1 MLGYYKNPEETAAAY
16 GTDGWFK
23 TGDSAVW
30 LSNGYIRFLGRYKDM
45 LKVGGENV
53 DPMEAEGLLLE
64 HPEVHQVAIVG
75 IPDPRL
81 TEVGIAYVQLV
92 PGSQMDKDAVIA
104 HCQGKL
110 ASFKIPHQVVFV
122 DGFPMTASGKIR
134 KVELREDAKK
144 LEREIT

>member
-1 MLGYYKNPEETAAAY
+1 
-16 GTDGWFK
+16 
-23 TGDSAVW
+23 
-30 LSNGYIRFLGRYKDM
+30 
-45 LKVGGENV
+45 
-53 DPMEAEGLLLE
+53 
-64 HPEVHQVAIVG
+64 
-75 IPDPRL
+75 
-81 TEVGIAYVQLV
+81 
-92 PGSQMDKDAVIA
+92 MDKDAVIA